1 MGLILLEI
9 WKISRVR
16 KKPRNTSWGYT
27 LLLTRKM

>member
-16 KKPRNTSWGYT
+16 KKPRNTSWGFIP
-27 LLLTRKM
+27 LSARKM